1 MASYEELKAQADALM
16 KQAEDTRKQENRET
30 IADIKAIIREKGI
43 TAEQLG
49 FAPAGKGSRKP
60 APAKYRDP
68 VSGQT
73 WAGRG
78 RIPKWMNG
86 GSREEYAL

>member
-1 MASYEELKAQADALM
+1 MASYEELKAQADAIL
-16 KQAEDTRKQENRET
+16 KQAEEIRKQENRET

-60 APAKYRDP
+60 AAAKYRDP
-68 VSGQT
+68 VSGAT

-78 RIPKWMNG
+78 RTPKWLN
-86 GSREEYAL
+86 GSREQYAL

>member
-1 MASYEELKAQADALM
+1 MASYEELKAQAESLM
-16 KQAEDTRKQENRET
+16 KQAEDARKQENREI
-30 IADIKAIIREKGI
+30 IADLKAIIREKGI

-49 FAPAGKGSRKP
+49 FAPAGKGSRKT

-68 VSGQT
+68 VSGAT

-78 RIPKWMNG
+78 RTPKWIN

>member
-1 MASYEELKAQADALM
+1 MSQSRRNYEDSYRHKGL
-16 KQAEDTRKQENRET
+16 RKQLM
-30 IADIKAIIREKGI
+30 DIIREKGI

-49 FAPAGKGSRKP
+49 FAPAGKGSRKT
-60 APAKYRDP
+60 APPKYRDP
-68 VSGQT
+68 VSGAT

-78 RIPKWMNG
+78 RTPKWIN

>member
-1 MASYEELKAQADALM
+1 MATYEELKAQADSLL
-16 KQAEDTRKQENRET
+16 KQAEEARKQENREI
-30 IADIKAIIREKGI
+30 IADLKAIIREKGI

-49 FAPAGKGSRKP
+49 FAPAGKGSRKT

-68 VSGQT
+68 VSGAT

-78 RIPKWMNG
+78 RTPKWIN

>member
-1 MASYEELKAQADALM
+1 MSEKTLKAQADLLM
-16 KQAEDTRKQENRET
+16 KQAEEMRKQENREI

-68 VSGQT
+68 ATGQT

-78 RIPKWMNG
+78 RTPKWMN

>member
-1 MASYEELKAQADALM
+1 MATYEELKAQADLLM
-16 KQAEDTRKQENRET
+16 KQAEEMRKQENREI

-68 VSGQT
+68 ATGQT

-78 RIPKWMNG
+78 RTPKWMN

>member
-1 MASYEELKAQADALM
+1 MASYEELKAQADSLM
-16 KQAEDTRKQENRET
+16 KQAEEARKAENREI
-30 IADIKAIIREKGI
+30 IADLKAIIREKGI

-49 FAPAGKGSRKP
+49 FAPAGKGSRKT
-60 APAKYRDP
+60 APPKYRDP
-68 VSGQT
+68 VSGAT

-78 RIPKWMNG
+78 RTPKWIN

>member
-16 KQAEDTRKQENRET
+16 KQAEEARKAENREI

-49 FAPAGKGSRKP
+49 FSPTGKGSRKP

-68 VSGQT
+68 VSGAT

-78 RIPKWMNG
+78 KTPKWMN

>member
-1 MASYEELKAQADALM
+1 MASYEELKAQAESLM
-16 KQAEDTRKQENRET
+16 KQAEEMRKAENRET
-30 IADIKAIIREKGI
+30 IADIKALIRERGI

-49 FAPAGKGSRKP
+49 FAPAGKGSRKT
-60 APAKYRDP
+60 APPKYRDP
-68 VSGQT
+68 VSGAT

-78 RIPKWMNG
+78 RTPKWIN

>member
-1 MASYEELKAQADALM
+1 MASYEELKAQADQLL
-16 KQAEDTRKQENRET
+16 KQAEEARKAENREI
-30 IADIKAIIREKGI
+30 IADLKAIIREKGI

-49 FAPAGKGSRKP
+49 FAPAGKGSRKT

-68 VSGQT
+68 VSGAT

-78 RIPKWMNG
+78 RTPKWIN

>member
-16 KQAEDTRKQENRET
+16 KQAEDARKQENREI
-30 IADIKAIIREKGI
+30 IADLKAIIREKGI
-43 TAEQLG
+43 TAEQLV
-49 FAPAGKGSRKP
+49 FAPAGKGSRKT
-60 APAKYRDP
+60 APPKYRDP
-68 VSGQT
+68 VSGAT

-78 RIPKWMNG
+78 RTPKWIN

>member
-16 KQAEDTRKQENRET
+16 KQAEEARKAENRET
-30 IADIKAIIREKGI
+30 IADLKAIIREKGI

-60 APAKYRDP
+60 AAAKYRDP
-68 VSGQT
+68 VSGAT

-78 RIPKWMNG
+78 RTPKWMNG
-86 GSREEYAL
+86 GSREAYAL

>member
-1 MASYEELKAQADALM
+1 MATYEELKAQADLLM
-16 KQAEDTRKQENRET
+16 KQAEEARKQENREI

-68 VSGQT
+68 ATGQT

-78 RIPKWMNG
+78 RTPKWMN